1 MGRLAGFRYR
11 QIVKKLK
18 AFGFE
23 FFVTLLEVMKSGIIL
38 RGDDLRPAQITL
50 ATCLKELSVRF

>member
-1 MGRLAGFRYR
+1 VGRLAGFRSR

-23 FFVTLLEVMKSGIIL
+23 FFHHAVGSQVQAGVTPEEFLIGESFYTSTSGQ
-38 RGDDLRPAQITL
+38 G
-50 ATCLKELSVRF
+50 